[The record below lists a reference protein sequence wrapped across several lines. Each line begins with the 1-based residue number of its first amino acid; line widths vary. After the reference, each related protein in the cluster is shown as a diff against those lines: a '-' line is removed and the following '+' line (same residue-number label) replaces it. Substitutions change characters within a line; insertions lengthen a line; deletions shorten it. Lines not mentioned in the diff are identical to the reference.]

1 MQHQQD
7 ILQTPKLVVKPN
19 DDYKGLHPT
28 DFNRLPNAHKTA
40 TPKVACGEIH
50 LKCVH
55 VVSGCVFSTKKN
67 FFG

>member
-50 LKCVH
+50 AKFT
-55 VVSGCVFSTKKN
+55 VV
-67 FFG
+67 